1 MSRNNWIIV
10 LSFNTSLNDN
20 IMEKKI
26 GYYMRTSH
34 YLQNVTTQ
42 VDKIEEGW
50 KVYKDEGISG
60 RIPFKERKSASKLL
74 EDISNGKIREVRVLR
89 IDRLGRS
96 VSDIIDTIN
105 LIHTYN
111 IPITSISEGITTLDD
126 KGNQTPTTGLL
137 INVLSSLSEFFYHQN
152 REKILNGIE
161 LAKKQGKYTGRK
173 TDSKED
179 INKYLNKPKVKK
191 MTEMIKQGNSVRSIV
206 RVLECSPN
214 SIYKLKKILQE
225 QK

>member
-1 MSRNNWIIV
+1 M
-10 LSFNTSLNDN
+10 D
-20 IMEKKI
+20 KKI

-34 YLQNVTTQ
+34 YLQNITTQ
-42 VDKIEEGW
+42 VDKIEDGW

-60 RIPFKERKSASKLL
+60 KIPFKERKSASKLL
-74 EDISNGKIREVRVLR
+74 EDISNKKITEVRTLR

-96 VSDIIDTIN
+96 VTDIIDTIN
-105 LIHTYN
+105 LIHSYGV
-111 IPITSISEGITTLDD
+111 PITSISEGITTLDD

-152 REKILNGIE
+152 REKTLNGISI
-161 LAKKQGKYTGRK
+161 AKKDPTKYVGRK
-173 TDSKED
+173 NNSTENVS
-179 INKYLNKPKVKK
+179 KYLQKIKVKK
-191 MTEMIKQGNSVRSIV
+191 MTEMLKQGNSVRSIV

-214 SIYKLKKILQE
+214 SIYKLKKVLEE

>member
-1 MSRNNWIIV
+1 M
-10 LSFNTSLNDN
+10 D
-20 IMEKKI
+20 KKI

-34 YLQNVTTQ
+34 YLQNITTQ
-42 VDKIEEGW
+42 VDKIEDGW

-60 RIPFKERKSASKLL
+60 KIPFKERKSASKLL
-74 EDISNGKIREVRVLR
+74 EDISNKKITEVRTLR

-96 VSDIIDTIN
+96 VTDIIDTIN
-105 LIHTYN
+105 LIHSYSV
-111 IPITSISEGITTLDD
+111 PITSISEGITTLDD

-152 REKILNGIE
+152 REKTLNGISI
-161 LAKKQGKYTGRK
+161 AKKDPTKYIGRK
-173 TDSKED
+173 NNSTENVS
-179 INKYLNKPKVKK
+179 KYLQKIKVKK
-191 MTEMIKQGNSVRSIV
+191 MTEMLKQGNSVRSIV

-214 SIYKLKKILQE
+214 SIYKLKKVLEE